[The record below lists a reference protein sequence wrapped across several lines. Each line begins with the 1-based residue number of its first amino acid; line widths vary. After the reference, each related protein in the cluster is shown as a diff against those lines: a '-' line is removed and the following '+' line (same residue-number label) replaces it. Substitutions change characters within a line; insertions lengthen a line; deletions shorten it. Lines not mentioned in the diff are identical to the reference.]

1 MAEIIDLV
9 MRLTDHVTGTLGN
22 IRTQMEQTAKMNQ
35 QIGRNL
41 SNAGRHVNSLASAM
55 APLAVGIAGVGAV
68 GVKTFMDFDQTITEA
83 AVKAGATAEEMKRM
97 KDAAAAMGAKFPTTA
112 RDVAAGMDRL
122 AAGGFNANQ
131 AIGSMPGIIEAAIAS
146 GEDMAVTSDVVTSA
160 LSIWNLKTGDIAA
173 NTVHVA
179 DVIQAA
185 ANASKMGIADFGLA
199 MQYAGA
205 PAAALGIS
213 IEELGTAMGIMA
225 NNGIEASSIGT
236 SLRATM
242 ASLAAP
248 TGDAAKTLDSLGI
261 SATDLKKGDGSFIG
275 LAGAVELLRNKM
287 SGLSDTEQ
295 VAAAKAIAGKNAF
308 SGLLALVKTSP
319 EAYKEMTDTITNSTG
334 QSHAAY
340 IKMQDTLK
348 GSMDAMKSAVEGLGI
363 SFGSALAPSIRSVAD
378 AIQGIAAAFTN
389 LSPEAKQMIIHI
401 GEGIIAF
408 TGLTFAVG
416 KVLSISGTLMTT
428 YGQIGRVLSG
438 HAVSNKALQFAV
450 QGSVKAFG
458 MLRMAGAALMGPM
471 GLVVAG
477 IAIAAFLIYKNWDK
491 IGPFFQ
497 KIWDMIKGAFT
508 AAINVISPVLTKLQD
523 AWDTLVNA
531 FRNGTGIFGVLNT
544 ISDVLAGILGGELYA
559 AIVLVSGI
567 LTGAFTAAFDIVAAI
582 VTAAI
587 GVFSGLIE
595 FIAGVFTGDWS
606 LAWKGI
612 VDIFSSIFG
621 GIQGVAKGILNGIK
635 AAINA
640 VIGGINNIDFTV
652 PDWVPVIG
660 GSHFAPNIPYLARGT
675 DNWLGGPAVINESGG
690 EIVDLPSGAR
700 VIPHDQSVRSA
711 YNMGARSER
720 RTPAINLNFYGTT
733 ISSNKGDIKEFA
745 RKVAQEIQYQMEKEA
760 INSTEGAI

>member
-1 MAEIIDLV
+1 
-9 MRLTDHVTGTLGN
+9 
-22 IRTQMEQTAKMNQ
+22 
-35 QIGRNL
+35 
-41 SNAGRHVNSLASAM
+41 
-55 APLAVGIAGVGAV
+55 
-68 GVKTFMDFDQTITEA
+68 
-83 AVKAGATAEEMKRM
+83 
-97 KDAAAAMGAKFPTTA
+97 
-112 RDVAAGMDRL
+112 
-122 AAGGFNANQ
+122 
-131 AIGSMPGIIEAAIAS
+131 
-146 GEDMAVTSDVVTSA
+146 
-160 LSIWNLKTGDIAA
+160 
-173 NTVHVA
+173 
-179 DVIQAA
+179 
-185 ANASKMGIADFGLA
+185 
-199 MQYAGA
+199 
-205 PAAALGIS
+205 
-213 IEELGTAMGIMA
+213 
-225 NNGIEASSIGT
+225 
-236 SLRATM
+236 
-242 ASLAAP
+242 
-248 TGDAAKTLDSLGI
+248 
-261 SATDLKKGDGSFIG
+261 
-275 LAGAVELLRNKM
+275 
-287 SGLSDTEQ
+287 
-295 VAAAKAIAGKNAF
+295 
-308 SGLLALVKTSP
+308 
-319 EAYKEMTDTITNSTG
+319 
-334 QSHAAY
+334 
-340 IKMQDTLK
+340 
-348 GSMDAMKSAVEGLGI
+348 MKSAVEGLGI

-595 FIAGVFTGDWS
+595 FITGVFTGDWS

>member
-261 SATDLKKGDGSFIG
+261 SAADLKKGDGSFIG

-401 GEGIIAF
+401 GERIIAF

-595 FIAGVFTGDWS
+595 FITGVFTGDWS

-720 RTPAINLNFYGTT
+720 RTPAVNLNFYGTT

>member
-146 GEDMAVTSDVVTSA
+146 GEDMAVTSDVITSA

-248 TGDAAKTLDSLGI
+248 TGDAAKTLDSLRI
-261 SATDLKKGDGSFIG
+261 SAADLKKGDGSFIG

-416 KVLSISGTLMTT
+416 KVLSISGTLTTT

>member
-41 SNAGRHVNSLASAM
+41 SNAGRHINSLASAM

-68 GVKTFMDFDQTITEA
+68 GVKTFMDFDQTITGA

-261 SATDLKKGDGSFIG
+261 SAADLKKGDGSFIG
-275 LAGAVELLRNKM
+275 LAGAVEFLRNKM

-595 FIAGVFTGDWS
+595 FITGVFTGDWS

>member
-261 SATDLKKGDGSFIG
+261 SAADLKKGDGSFIG

-458 MLRMAGAALMGPM
+458 MLRVAGAALMGPM

-508 AAINVISPVLTKLQD
+508 AA
-523 AWDTLVNA
+523 
-531 FRNGTGIFGVLNT
+531 
-544 ISDVLAGILGGELYA
+544 
-559 AIVLVSGI
+559 
-567 LTGAFTAAFDIVAAI
+567 FDIVAAI

-595 FIAGVFTGDWS
+595 FITGVFTGDWS